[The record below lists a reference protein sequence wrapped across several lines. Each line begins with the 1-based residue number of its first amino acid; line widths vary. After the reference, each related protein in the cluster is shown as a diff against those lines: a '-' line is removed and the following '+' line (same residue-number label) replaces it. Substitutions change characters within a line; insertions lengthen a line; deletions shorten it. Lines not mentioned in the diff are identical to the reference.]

1 MNSIFDSVLR
11 YPKRIV
17 LAVCLIGLLAGQ
29 LVGGCR
35 GRGFLPRPGAA
46 TAGGFTAGGFTVWP
60 DTAKVERLPEVEP
73 MQPVSVA
80 VPVSVQSAAVPDM
93 QLRELAERGAI
104 IRNVRVERGK
114 RGRAL
119 GLRIGAR
126 KNDVLV
132 VETIS
137 PAGLQTRTSYDSGV
151 LAYRFT
157 IDSAGTLRVSDTP
170 LNAEKKRGRKVVSTI
185 AKTATVVAVAVL
197 GFVLLK

>member
-1 MNSIFDSVLR
+1 MNLIFDSVLR

-35 GRGFLPRPGAA
+35 GRGLLPRPGAA
-46 TAGGFTAGGFTVWP
+46 TAGGFTVWP
-60 DTAKVERLPEVEP
+60 DTAKVERLPETEP
-73 MQPVSVA
+73 VQPVSVV
-80 VPVSVQSAAVPDM
+80 VPVSVQSATVPDM
-93 QLRELAERGAI
+93 QLRGLAERGAI
-104 IRNVRVERGK
+104 IRNVRVEKGK

-185 AKTATVVAVAVL
+185 AKTVTVVAVAVL